1 MVSVSYAVGGPI
13 IGGGGTLIFKILP
26 EKENNKRLMRI
37 GGVRLLGSIFSYSDT
52 SYEIVQMALRN
63 AGFNNVTCISLHD
76 VMIGILQKPGIVQ
89 SISVDGKMVTSGGK
103 VYMPDVPIIITYHG
117 R

>member
-1 MVSVSYAVGGPI
+1 
-13 IGGGGTLIFKILP
+13 
-26 EKENNKRLMRI
+26 MRI
-37 GGVRLLGSIFSYSDT
+37 GGVRLPNSIFPYSDT

-76 VMIGILQKPGIVQ
+76 VMIGILQKPGIVE

-103 VYMPDVPIIITYHG
+103 VYMPDVPIIISYHG